1 MMAKKKLIMI
11 NSKHNCA
18 PEYVIKKTGDVILC
32 NTRPPPEGG
41 TGKSLVLTLPTAAQ
55 NTGRSITIKDAGAYA
70 HINNI
75 VIERSSPDLIEGGNT
90 RVVLTD
96 PSTHLTF
103 VSDGID
109 RWHQIG

>member
-1 MMAKKKLIMI
+1 MAKNSIIFI
-11 NSKHNCA
+11 NSQHNTVPA
-18 PEYVIKKTGDVILC
+18 YKISKAGDIFLC
-32 NTRPPPEGG
+32 STRPPPEGG

-96 PSTHLTF
+96 PSTYLTF

-109 RWHQIG
+109 RWYQIG